1 MADKETKIKV
11 RFLAERIVRDHDN
24 QIIDHFKPGQVK
36 VFSENSARH
45 WLSRGL
51 AEEIE
56 GAAQETRRGKRKAP
70 EAEASDPDSGAERKA
85 PPPTD
90 PMTHADHPAVAAATG
105 KAG

>member
-1 MADKETKIKV
+1 MAEQETKIKV
-11 RFLAERIVRDHDN
+11 RFLADREVKDHN
-24 QIIDHFKPGQVK
+24 GQVIAYHKTGQVK

-70 EAEASDPDSGAERKA
+70 EAEAGDSDSGAERKA
-85 PPPTD
+85 PPPAD